1 MMTTM
6 KPPAILL
13 VCPEPNLS
21 EELNDLLTTNL
32 DCTVD
37 VVADFQGAIDAVVKD
52 TYALAITEID
62 IGAMSGI
69 DLLAAIDALHVHT
82 SVMLVDKVM
91 TARSAMVALR
101 MGAVDYLFQPLN
113 PEFVLQRVQ
122 AELVHQSSQREA
134 AAAPKPETP
143 KRSREEWI
151 NPVTRPAAFILRRP
165 QFLEIE
171 KILIALQRETGAS
184 FAGLRD
190 SANNIVSAAGDL
202 VRSDLKMLKKVLSE
216 EYNNQ
221 RLAGMLQE
229 TGFTNTYLGGTN
241 SSMFITDFGSGHP
254 VSLVVICPAE
264 AKQGV
269 VWLSVKRAAVT
280 INTILD
286 KAEQAQRRN
295 TIEIPVVKD
304 EQDTQPE
311 PISPMK
317 LESSEVEEAE

>member
-1 MMTTM
+1 MN
-6 KPPAILL
+6 PPAILI
-13 VCPEPNLS
+13 VSTEPHLS
-21 EELNDLLTTNL
+21 AELNDLLTTNL
-32 DCTVD
+32 NCTVD
-37 VVADFQGAIDAVVKD
+37 VVTDFQSAIDALV
-52 TYALAITEID
+52 TNSYTLAVTEIELD
-62 IGAMSGI
+62 LMSGI
-69 DLLAAIDALHVHT
+69 DLLAAIEALHVQT

-91 TARSAMVALR
+91 TAKSAMAALR
-101 MGAVDYLFQPLN
+101 LGAADYLFQPLN

-122 AELVHQSSQREA
+122 AELNHHKAQHEVTEPIQKT
-134 AAAPKPETP
+134 APQ
-143 KRSREEWI
+143 KRTREEWI

-171 KILIALQRETGAS
+171 SVLVGLQRETGAS

-216 EYNNQ
+216 EYGNHS
-221 RLAGMLQE
+221 LAGMLQE
-229 TGFTNTYLGGTN
+229 SGFNNTYLGGTN
-241 SSMFITDFGSGHP
+241 SSLFITDFGNGHP

-280 INTILD
+280 INAILD

-295 TIEIPVVKD
+295 TIEMQAVK
-304 EQDTQPE
+304 T
-311 PISPMK
+311 S
-317 LESSEVEEAE
+317 